1 MLVWYGILEFNVPL
15 GYMLVCYV
23 LVIYMNYCV
32 ISCYILLYHIALFKF
47 VYIVV
52 FADEIVYF
60 RNCKGWPA
68 LMGVSLL
75 WQPAT
80 VPLRMHL
87 YCHFT
92 WQIKFLLL
100 LRSIRINKYC
110 LYFTK
115 VINI

>member
-1 MLVWYGILEFNVPL
+1 MS
-15 GYMLVCYV
+15 VCYV
-23 LVIYMNYCV
+23 LVICIVVLYPV
-32 ISCYILLYHIALFKF
+32 ISCYYHIALFKF

-80 VPLRMHL
+80 VPLRMYL
-87 YCHFT
+87 YCVS
-92 WQIKFLLL
+92 LLE
-100 LRSIRINKYC
+100 K
-110 LYFTK
+110 
-115 VINI
+115 